1 MNSWCLLATES
12 LKVGL
17 YDSAIQ
23 QFNKAYQISRELKG
37 EDHEQTASYLI
48 NIANAFSQAA
58 RDTDAIGVYE
68 NASLI
73 LAKIDS
79 EPGPTCP

>member
-1 MNSWCLLATES
+1 LHHERCIDLRLKYLPAVHADLMNSWCLLATES

-17 YDSAIQ
+17 NDSAIQ

-48 NIANAFSQAA
+48 NIANAFS
-58 RDTDAIGVYE
+58 
-68 NASLI
+68 
-73 LAKIDS
+73 
-79 EPGPTCP
+79 